1 MGTKRTGGSASLDD
15 LKVKVRRG
23 SAPPCGPQLVGYL
36 SCLDAKGGN
45 NASCTEMRLA
55 LDRCMALAGPKPKKQ
70 HKPPIN
76 YFLQQVAA
84 ARDTPA
90 RHTTAHIA
98 DGILVRAAG
107 QVFQEEMTM
116 HAAGLRGLRALCS
129 CCHATSPWLCRGP
142 PSISLGLAREASWFL
157 SKTD

>member
-84 ARDTPA
+84 ARDMPA
-90 RHTTAHIA
+90 RHTTRPH
-98 DGILVRAAG
+98 
-107 QVFQEEMTM
+107 
-116 HAAGLRGLRALCS
+116 C
-129 CCHATSPWLCRGP
+129 
-142 PSISLGLAREASWFL
+142 
-157 SKTD
+157 

>member
-1 MGTKRTGGSASLDD
+1 MGTKRSGGSASLDD

-36 SCLDAKGGN
+36 SCLDARGGN

-76 YFLQQVAA
+76 YFLQQVAP
-84 ARDTPA
+84 ARDMPA
-90 RHTTAHIA
+90 RHATRPYIA
-98 DGILVRAAG
+98 DGILMRAAG

-116 HAAGLRGLRALCS
+116 HAAESTRPSRSLFMLSCHVPLALPRSAIYFSRS
-129 CCHATSPWLCRGP
+129 CA
-142 PSISLGLAREASWFL
+142 
-157 SKTD
+157 